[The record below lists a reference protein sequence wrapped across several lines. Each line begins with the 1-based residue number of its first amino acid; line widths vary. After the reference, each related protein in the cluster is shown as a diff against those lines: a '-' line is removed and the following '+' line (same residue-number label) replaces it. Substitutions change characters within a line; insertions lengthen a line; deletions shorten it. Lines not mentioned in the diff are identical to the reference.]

1 MSITITY
8 LAHMTE
14 QTNKKIIFITEL
26 IDQRLRKEKEI
37 EYYEE
42 QLKIIQSKIQTLTTE
57 KRLTETILDI
67 IRNEEEKLNLPDVD
81 KRWLGKGI

>member
-1 MSITITY
+1 
-8 LAHMTE
+8 MTE
-14 QTNKKIIFITEL
+14 QTNRKIIFITEL

-42 QLKIIQSKIQTLTTE
+42 QLKIIQSKIHTLTTE

-67 IRNEEEKLNLPDVD
+67 IRNEEEKLNLPDID

>member
-1 MSITITY
+1 
-8 LAHMTE
+8 MTQ
-14 QTNKKIIFITEL
+14 QTNRKIIFITEL

-42 QLKIIQSKIQTLTTE
+42 QLKIIQSKIHTLTTE

-67 IRNEEEKLNLPDVD
+67 IRNEEEKLNLPDID

>member
-1 MSITITY
+1 
-8 LAHMTE
+8 MTE

-42 QLKIIQSKIQTLTTE
+42 QLKIIQSKLQTLQTE

>member
-1 MSITITY
+1 
-8 LAHMTE
+8 MTE
-14 QTNKKIIFITEL
+14 QTDRKITFITEL

-42 QLKIIQSKIQTLTTE
+42 QLKIIQSKLQTLQTE
-57 KRLTETILDI
+57 RRLTETILDI

>member
-1 MSITITY
+1 
-8 LAHMTE
+8 MTE
-14 QTNKKIIFITEL
+14 QTDRKIIFITEL

-81 KRWLGKGI
+81 KRWLGKDI

>member
-1 MSITITY
+1 
-8 LAHMTE
+8 MTE

-42 QLKIIQSKIQTLTTE
+42 QLKIIQSKLQTLQTE
-57 KRLTETILDI
+57 RRLTETILDI

>member
-1 MSITITY
+1 
-8 LAHMTE
+8 MTQ
-14 QTNKKIIFITEL
+14 QTNRKIIFITEL

>member
-1 MSITITY
+1 
-8 LAHMTE
+8 MTQ
-14 QTNKKIIFITEL
+14 QTDKKIIFITEL

-42 QLKIIQSKIQTLTTE
+42 QLKIIQSKIHTLTTE

-67 IRNEEEKLNLPDVD
+67 IRNEEEKLNLPDID

>member
-1 MSITITY
+1 
-8 LAHMTE
+8 MTE
-14 QTNKKIIFITEL
+14 QTNRKIIFITEL

-42 QLKIIQSKIQTLTTE
+42 QLKIIQSKIHTLTTE

>member
-1 MSITITY
+1 
-8 LAHMTE
+8 MTE
-14 QTNKKIIFITEL
+14 QTDRKIIFITEL

-42 QLKIIQSKIQTLTTE
+42 QLKIIQSKLQTLQTE
-57 KRLTETILDI
+57 RRLTETILDI

>member
-1 MSITITY
+1 
-8 LAHMTE
+8 MTQ
-14 QTNKKIIFITEL
+14 QTNRKIIFITEL

-42 QLKIIQSKIQTLTTE
+42 QLKIIQSKIHTLTTE

>member
-1 MSITITY
+1 M
-8 LAHMTE
+8 HMTE
-14 QTNKKIIFITEL
+14 QTDRKIIFITEL

-42 QLKIIQSKIQTLTTE
+42 QLKIIQSKLQTLQTE
-57 KRLTETILDI
+57 RRLTETILDI

>member
-1 MSITITY
+1 
-8 LAHMTE
+8 MTE
-14 QTNKKIIFITEL
+14 QTDRKIIFITEL

-42 QLKIIQSKIQTLTTE
+42 QLKIIQSKIHTLTTE

>member
-1 MSITITY
+1 
-8 LAHMTE
+8 MTE
-14 QTNKKIIFITEL
+14 QTDKKIIFITEL

-42 QLKIIQSKIQTLTTE
+42 QLRIIQSKIMTLQTE

-67 IRNEEEKLNLPDVD
+67 IHNENDKLNLPDVD

>member
-1 MSITITY
+1 
-8 LAHMTE
+8 MTE

-42 QLKIIQSKIQTLTTE
+42 QLRIIQSKLQTLQTE

>member
-1 MSITITY
+1 
-8 LAHMTE
+8 MTE

-42 QLKIIQSKIQTLTTE
+42 QLKIITHKIHTLQTE

-67 IRNEEEKLNLPDVD
+67 IHNESEKLNLPDVD

>member
-1 MSITITY
+1 
-8 LAHMTE
+8 MTE
-14 QTNKKIIFITEL
+14 QTDRKIIFITEL

-57 KRLTETILDI
+57 KGLTETILDI

>member
-1 MSITITY
+1 INI
-8 LAHMTE
+8 HMTE
-14 QTNKKIIFITEL
+14 QTDRKIIFITEL

-42 QLKIIQSKIQTLTTE
+42 QLKIIQSKLQTLQTE
-57 KRLTETILDI
+57 RRLTETILDI

>member
-1 MSITITY
+1 
-8 LAHMTE
+8 MTE

-42 QLKIIQSKIQTLTTE
+42 QLKIIQSKIHTLTTE

>member
-1 MSITITY
+1 
-8 LAHMTE
+8 MTQ
-14 QTNKKIIFITEL
+14 QTNRKIIFITEL

-42 QLKIIQSKIQTLTTE
+42 QLKIIQSKIQTLQTE

>member
-1 MSITITY
+1 
-8 LAHMTE
+8 MTQ
-14 QTNKKIIFITEL
+14 QTDRKIIFITEL

-42 QLKIIQSKIQTLTTE
+42 QLKIIQSKIHTLTTE

-67 IRNEEEKLNLPDVD
+67 IRNEEEKLNLPDID

>member
-1 MSITITY
+1 
-8 LAHMTE
+8 MTE
-14 QTNKKIIFITEL
+14 QTDRKIIFITEL

-42 QLKIIQSKIQTLTTE
+42 QLKIIQSKLQPLQTE
-57 KRLTETILDI
+57 RRLTETILDI

>member
-1 MSITITY
+1 
-8 LAHMTE
+8 MTE
-14 QTNKKIIFITEL
+14 QTDKKIIFITEL

-42 QLKIIQSKIQTLTTE
+42 QLKIITHKIHTLQTE

-67 IRNEEEKLNLPDVD
+67 IHNESEKLNLPDVD

>member
-1 MSITITY
+1 
-8 LAHMTE
+8 MTE
-14 QTNKKIIFITEL
+14 QTDRKIIFITEL

-42 QLKIIQSKIQTLTTE
+42 QLKIIQSKIHTLTTE

-67 IRNEEEKLNLPDVD
+67 IRNEEEKLNLPDID